1 LQGADV
7 KTTAAASPR
16 PTIQD
21 VAHEAGVSTGTVSR
35 VLNGRPGVKAATRA
49 AVLGVVSRLEYRPD
63 TAARQLSG
71 GRTKRIGFHVGS
83 GSGRFSPFYM
93 LFMEGLSSGFQGAGY
108 RLEDLPSRPDG
119 LPAHLSDGMVLFGV
133 HDDDARIPYLTAQG
147 VPFVLE
153 GHAPGQRWV
162 HADDYGGGRAA
173 TEHLLRLGHTDILH
187 LSGDP
192 SGQAAFD
199 RLRGYRDALAE
210 GGVRALPPLDGGF
223 TVLGAY
229 RALRRVLSDGETGAG
244 VRFTALFAASDEMAR
259 GAMAALEDAGLR
271 VPRDVSVV
279 GFDDLPEF
287 GEGLTTVRQDIGRVA
302 ATAVTLL
309 KEGLR
314 GEPVRHEV
322 VPVQLV
328 VRGTTARRR

>member
-1 LQGADV
+1 V
-7 KTTAAASPR
+7 KATAAGLPNTTAR
-16 PTIQD
+16 PTIGD
-21 VAHEAGVSTGTVSR
+21 VAQVAGVSTGTVSR
-35 VLNGRPGVKAATRA
+35 VLNGRPGVKAATRT
-49 AVLGVVSRLEYRPD
+49 AVLEAVSHLKYRPD

-71 GRTKRIGFHVGS
+71 SRGKRIGFHVS
-83 GSGRFSPFYM
+83 ARSGRFSPFYM
-93 LFMEGLSSGFQGAGY
+93 LFMEGLVSGFQEEGY
-108 RLEDLPSRPDG
+108 RLEDIPSRPDG

-133 HDDDARIPYLTAQG
+133 HDDDARIPYLEKQG

-153 GHAPGQRWV
+153 GHAPGRRWAR
-162 HADDYGGGRAA
+162 ADDYSGGRQA

-187 LSGDP
+187 LGGDL

-199 RLRGYRDALAE
+199 RWRGYKDALAE
-210 GGVRALPPLDGGF
+210 GGERVPQPIDGGF

-229 RALRRVLSDGETGAG
+229 RALRRALSSG
-244 VRFTALFAASDEMAR
+244 VRFSALFAASDEMAQ
-259 GAMAALEDAGLR
+259 GAIAALEDSGLS
-271 VPRDVSVV
+271 VPQDVSVV

-287 GEGLTTVRQDIGRVA
+287 GEGLTTVRQDIGKVA

-314 GEPVRHEV
+314 AEPVRHEV

>member
-1 LQGADV
+1 MS
-7 KTTAAASPR
+7 TAPLSPR

-21 VAHEAGVSTGTVSR
+21 VAQAAGVSTGTVSR
-35 VLNGRPGVKAATRA
+35 VLNGRPGVKAATQA
-49 AVLGVVSRLEYRPD
+49 AVLAVVSRLEYHPD

-71 GRTKRIGFHVGS
+71 SRAQRIGFHVPAS
-83 GSGRFSPFYM
+83 SGRFLPFYT
-93 LFMEGLSSGFQGAGY
+93 LFTEHLVDGFQGQGY
-108 RLEDLPSRPDG
+108 RLEDLPSRSDG
-119 LPAHLSDGMVLFGV
+119 LPSRLADGVVLFGV
-133 HDDDARIPYLTAQG
+133 HDDDPRIPFLEAQG

-153 GHAPGQRWV
+153 GHAEGQRWV
-162 HADDYGGGRAA
+162 RADDYSGGRQA

-210 GGVRALPPLDGGF
+210 RGIPALEPLDGTF
-223 TVLGAY
+223 SALGAY
-229 RALRRVLSDGETGAG
+229 RALRRAIADG
-244 VRFTALFAASDEMAR
+244 VRFSAVFAASDEMAQ
-259 GAMAALEDAGLR
+259 GAIAALEDNGLS
-271 VPRDVSVV
+271 VPKDVSVV

-302 ATAVTLL
+302 GTAVTLL
-309 KEGLR
+309 NEGLR
-314 GEPVRHEV
+314 DEPVRHQV
-322 VPVQLV
+322 IPVQLV

>member
-1 LQGADV
+1 MEAI
-7 KTTAAASPR
+7 AAPLPR

-21 VAHEAGVSTGTVSR
+21 VAQAAGVSIGTVSR
-35 VLNGRPGVKAATRA
+35 VLNGRPGVKPATRA
-49 AVLGVVSRLEYRPD
+49 AVVQVVSRLEYRPD
-63 TAARQLSG
+63 SAARQLSG
-71 GRTKRIGFHVGS
+71 SRAKRIGFHVGV

-93 LFMEGLSSGFQGAGY
+93 LFMERLVSGFQGEGY
-108 RLEDLPSRPDG
+108 RLEELPSRPDG
-119 LPAHLSDGMVLFGV
+119 LPSRLADGVVLFSV
-133 HDDDARIPYLTAQG
+133 HDDDLRIPFLEAQG

-162 HADDYGGGRAA
+162 RADDYSGGQQA

-199 RLRGYRDALAE
+199 RRRGYRDALTEAGLCAPE
-210 GGVRALPPLDGGF
+210 PLDGGF
-223 TVLGAY
+223 TVLGGY
-229 RALRRVLSDGETGAG
+229 RALRRALAAG
-244 VRFTALFAASDEMAR
+244 LHFSAVFAASDEMAC
-259 GAMAALEDAGLR
+259 GAIAALEDAGLGI
-271 VPRDVSVV
+271 PRDVSVV

-287 GEGLTTVRQDIGRVA
+287 GERLTTVRQDIGRVA
-302 ATAVTLL
+302 DRAVALL
-309 KEGLR
+309 KEGLQ